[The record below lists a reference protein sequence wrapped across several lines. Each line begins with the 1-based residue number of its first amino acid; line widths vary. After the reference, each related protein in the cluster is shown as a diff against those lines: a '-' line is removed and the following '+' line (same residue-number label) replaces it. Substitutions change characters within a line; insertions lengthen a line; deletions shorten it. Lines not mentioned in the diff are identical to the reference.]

1 MRDPLAAPGREKRG
15 LSIPA
20 PLLALAGAV
29 LTGLVLRIWG
39 IHWGFPR
46 VDLSPD
52 ELNVWNISARLS
64 WHDLDTH
71 FYNYSGLT
79 FYLNFF
85 AAQAAR
91 LFGVSLQP
99 HTILLINRLW
109 SVFFGT
115 LTIPLVYLTAR
126 DLFERAQAGAWAA
139 WLVALLPIHI
149 WHSHFGTSDI
159 NLVFWVTLAFW
170 LAVRA
175 YRQPTAGRFL
185 LGGLAVG
192 VAVGVKFNG
201 LLAAVSLVA
210 AALAAWRERRIREL
224 PRGLLLLILA
234 GAAALVGFFLV
245 SPFSLIHLKSTVA
258 AYFFETRHVKGGH
271 YGFDLSP
278 AGWPY
283 FPFIYQLFA
292 AFPFSFG
299 LPLYLASALALAF
312 FTLRTQG
319 TRLLLGLSFPAL
331 YLGIVASWKFVP
343 TRYYLPALP
352 ILLVLAALPLSELYA
367 KAKKR
372 WQPGLWLLALL
383 IMGYTL
389 AYDVSTVR
397 RFSRDTRLVAA
408 DWAAQVLPA
417 GTRIILVDPIF
428 DRRFIVPAGSPGPM
442 PFAVPLEQVMEKSY
456 MPLFSREHFTVQPRD
471 LNRTIKEWRNNV
483 IGRGDVLCLS
493 SLVFLRDVR
502 LGAKASERL
511 RQWNVIRRNPRRFRR
526 LKVIDAPFLNR
537 WFYAA
542 LDPMYACDFVSPA
555 IEFYMP
561 LNRRRPLAASG
572 AAND

>member
-1 MRDPLAAPGREKRG
+1 MPEPAADPGRGDRF
-15 LSIPA
+15 LAIPA
-20 PLLALAGAV
+20 PLLALAGAL
-29 LTGLVLRIWG
+29 LTGLVLRLWG

-52 ELNVWNISARLS
+52 ELNVWNISAGLS
-64 WHDLDTH
+64 WQDLDTH

-85 AAQAAR
+85 AAQAAK

-99 HTILLINRLW
+99 HSILLINRLW

-115 LTIPLVYLTAR
+115 LTIPLAYAAAR
-126 DLFERAQAGAWAA
+126 DLFSRAQAGAWAA
-139 WLVALLPIHI
+139 WMVALLPIHI

-159 NLVFWVTLAFW
+159 GLVFWVTLAFW

-175 YRQPTAGRFL
+175 YLQPTWGRFL

-201 LLAAVSLVA
+201 LLAAASLLA
-210 AALAAWRERRIREL
+210 AALAAWRERRILSL
-224 PRGLLLLILA
+224 PRGLLLLACA
-234 GAAALVGFFLV
+234 GAASLLAFFIV

-258 AYFFETRHVKGGH
+258 AYFFETRHVRGGH
-271 YGFDLSP
+271 YGFDLAP

-283 FPFIYQLFA
+283 FPFVYQLFA

-299 LPLYLASALALAF
+299 LPLYLSSVAALAF
-312 FTLRTQG
+312 FILRTRG
-319 TRLLLGLSFPAL
+319 MRLLLGLAFPAL

-352 ILLVLAALPLSELYA
+352 ILLILSSWSVSEWFFRSGR
-367 KAKKR
+367 R
-372 WQPGLWLLALL
+372 WRPAWGLLALL
-383 IMGYTL
+383 VLGYTF

-408 DWAAQVLPA
+408 DWASRTLPA

-428 DRRFIVPAGSPGPM
+428 DRRYIVPAGSPGPM
-442 PFAVPLEQVMEKSY
+442 PFAVPLEKVMEKSY
-456 MPLFSREHFTVQPRD
+456 MPLFSRENFQVVPRD
-471 LNRTIKEWRNNV
+471 LQRTIREWRNGD

-493 SLVFLRDVR
+493 SMVFLRDVR
-502 LGAKASERL
+502 LGKKASERL
-511 RQWNVIRRNPRRFRR
+511 QQWNLIRRNPRRFRR
-526 LKVIDAPFLNR
+526 LKVFDVPFLNR
-537 WFYAA
+537 GFYSA
-542 LDPMYACDFVSPA
+542 LDPMYASDFVSPA

-561 LNRRRPLAASG
+561 LNRRRRPAG
-572 AAND
+572 GNEQGR